1 MAVLAIIPK
10 LGNTVESCII
20 VEWKKA
26 VGDAIAEG
34 ETLLDVETDK
44 AVMEVPSPASGV
56 VLAHFY
62 AAGDLVPVLE
72 TIAVIGEAGE
82 VISAFGPGGVDKE
95 TSKQVDKASDG
106 QVDWETGEL
115 VGLQPAAAGADA
127 AAAAVGPTPVSPR
140 ARSLAQREGL
150 DVAGLAGSGP
160 GGRIIERD
168 VQAALASRPK
178 LSPVAQARLAEGG
191 FTAPARGSGPGGRV
205 MTRDLRPVEEGR
217 QVDKVEV
224 DKAEVDKA
232 EVDKETRERKETRE
246 EAEVEVVKVAGV
258 RKVIAERMLASLQTT
273 AQLTLHASADARAL
287 QALRARFKASDPA
300 FGLQGVT
307 INDLLLL
314 AVARTLPAHRD
325 LNAHFQGDT
334 LSRFAHVQLGLAVDT
349 PAGLMVPVIRNADQ
363 LSLRQISQE
372 AKRLVAACQA
382 RRVAPDELRGGTFT
396 VTNLGGLGIESFTP
410 VLNPPEVAIL
420 GVGNINLKPVQV
432 GDASL
437 DSRRNASRVADPLSM
452 IGRDASLDS
461 RRSASRVAAPLSMTG
476 SEASV
481 AFVPHIGL
489 SLTINHQVVDGAPA
503 ARFLQALA
511 RNLADIDLLLAG

>member
-1 MAVLAIIPK
+1 MAVPAIIPK
-10 LGNTVESCII
+10 LGNTVESCVI

-62 AAGDLVPVLE
+62 NAGDLVPVLE
-72 TIAVIGEAGE
+72 TIAVIGAAGE
-82 VISAFGPGGVDKE
+82 DVSAYGSGGTDKD
-95 TSKQVDKASDG
+95 TSRQADG
-106 QVDWETGEL
+106 
-115 VGLQPAAAGADA
+115 DA
-127 AAAAVGPTPVSPR
+127 AAAGKSADAQPVAEGQQSAAPGVAPISPR

-150 DVAGLAGSGP
+150 EVANLAGSGP

-178 LSPVAQARLAEGG
+178 LSPVAQAKLAEGG
-191 FTAPARGSGPGGRV
+191 FTAPERGSGPGGRV
-205 MTRDLRPVEEGR
+205 MTRDLKPAEVASRL
-217 QVDKVEV
+217 V
-224 DKAEVDKA
+224 DKAEADK
-232 EVDKETRERKETRE
+232 EKRETREDP
-246 EAEVEVVKVAGV
+246 EVEVVKV
-258 RKVIAERMLASLQTT
+258 T
-273 AQLTLHASADARAL
+273 SADARGL
-287 QALRARFKASDPA
+287 QTLRARFKTSNPA

-307 INDLLLL
+307 INDLILL
-314 AVARTLPAHRD
+314 AVARALPEHPD
-325 LNAHFQGDT
+325 LNAQFQGDT
-334 LSRFAHVQLGLAVDT
+334 LSRFKHVQLGLAVDT
-349 PAGLMVPVIRNADQ
+349 PAGLMVPVIRNANQ
-363 LSLRQISQE
+363 LNLRQISRE

-382 RRVAPDELRGGTFT
+382 RRVTPDELRGGTFT

-420 GVGNINLKPVQV
+420 GIGNINLKAVQR
-432 GDASL
+432 GDAS
-437 DSRRNASRVADPLSM
+437 
-452 IGRDASLDS
+452 
-461 RRSASRVAAPLSMTG
+461 APSVSMTG
-476 SEASV
+476 TDTSV

>member
-1 MAVLAIIPK
+1 MAIPAIIPK

-26 VGDAIAEG
+26 VGDPIAEG
-34 ETLLDVETDK
+34 ESLVDVETDK
-44 AVMEVPSPASGV
+44 AVMEVPSPASGT

-62 AAGDLVPVLE
+62 APGDLVPVLE

-82 VISAFGPGGVDKE
+82 DWSALGPEGVDKE
-95 TSKQVDKASDG
+95 TSRQVDR
-106 QVDWETGEL
+106 
-115 VGLQPAAAGADA
+115 DA
-127 AAAAVGPTPVSPR
+127 AAAGKLVDPEPAAESPQPVVPGVGPVSPR

-150 DVAGLAGSGP
+150 DVASLAGSGP

-168 VQAALASRPK
+168 VQAALLARPK
-178 LSPVAQARLAEGG
+178 LSPVAQAKLAEGG
-191 FTAPARGSGPGGRV
+191 FVAPEKGSGPGGRV
-205 MTRDLRPVEEGR
+205 MTRDLKPAEEEGR
-217 QVDKVEV
+217 Q
-224 DKAEVDKA
+224 VDKA

-246 EAEVEVVKVAGV
+246 EPEVEVVKVTGV

-273 AQLTLHASADARAL
+273 AQLTLNASADARGL
-287 QALRARFKASDPA
+287 QALRARFKGSDPA
-300 FGLQGVT
+300 FGLQSVT

-314 AVARTLPAHRD
+314 AVARTLPEHRD

-334 LSRFAHVQLGLAVDT
+334 LSRYRHVQLGLAVDT
-349 PAGLMVPVIRNADQ
+349 PRGLMVPVIRNADQ

-372 AKRLVAACQA
+372 AKRLAAACQE
-382 RRVAPDELRGGTFT
+382 RRVTPDELTGGTFT

-420 GVGNINLKPVQV
+420 GVSNINLKAVEIASPQTARNDVLAGIASPQMARNDGVQ
-432 GDASL
+432 
-437 DSRRNASRVADPLSM
+437 
-452 IGRDASLDS
+452 
-461 RRSASRVAAPLSMTG
+461 
-476 SEASV
+476 V

>member
-1 MAVLAIIPK
+1 MAVPAIIPK

-26 VGDAIAEG
+26 VGEKIAEG

-44 AVMEVPSPASGV
+44 AVMEVPSPASGT

-72 TIAVIGEAGE
+72 TIAAIGAPGE
-82 VISAFGPGGVDKE
+82 DISAFGPGGEDKE
-95 TSKQVDKASDG
+95 TSRQVDKEEIAPSEPAG
-106 QVDWETGEL
+106 QGA
-115 VGLQPAAAGADA
+115 QPAGASSTQ
-127 AAAAVGPTPVSPR
+127 GPISPR

-205 MTRDLRPVEEGR
+205 MTRDLRPVEEGK
-217 QVDKVEV
+217 Q
-224 DKAEVDKA
+224 VDKA

-452 IGRDASLDS
+452 TGRDASLDS